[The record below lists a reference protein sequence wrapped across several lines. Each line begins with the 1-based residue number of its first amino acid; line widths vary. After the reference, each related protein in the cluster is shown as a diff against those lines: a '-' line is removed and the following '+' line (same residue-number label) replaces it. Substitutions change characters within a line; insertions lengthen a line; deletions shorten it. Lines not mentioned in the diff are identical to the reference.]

1 MVDLRARKLAQVPI
15 ACHLPH
21 QNSVS
26 FLLLLLEVNGFHLF
40 LFPYLVA
47 ACEEVFS
54 FLFFFLHLKT
64 IFAHF
69 ISMEEGNFM
78 SKCQSAGNLKT
89 LVWFIKL
96 KYELD

>member
-1 MVDLRARKLAQVPI
+1 MAQVLI

-21 QNSVS
+21 QNSVP
-26 FLLLLLEVNGFHLF
+26 FLVLLLEVNGFHLF

-69 ISMEEGNFM
+69 IGLGEGNFM
-78 SKCQSAGNLKT
+78 SKCHSAGNLKT

>member
-1 MVDLRARKLAQVPI
+1 MAQVLT

-26 FLLLLLEVNGFHLF
+26 FLVLLLEVSGFHLF

-47 ACEEVFS
+47 ACEEVF
-54 FLFFFLHLKT
+54 FFFHLKT

-69 ISMEEGNFM
+69 ISMGEDNYM
-78 SKCQSAGNLKT
+78 SKCRSAGNLKT
-89 LVWFIKL
+89 LVRFIKL
-96 KYELD
+96 KY

>member
-1 MVDLRARKLAQVPI
+1 MAQVLT

-26 FLLLLLEVNGFHLF
+26 FLALLLEVSGFHLF

-69 ISMEEGNFM
+69 ISMGEDNFM
-78 SKCQSAGNLKT
+78 SKRHSAGNLKT
-89 LVWFIKL
+89 LVRFIKL